1 MLARPRIRQLTL
13 GELFDESFRI
23 YRRDLLTLI
32 ALTALVIVP
41 YTIVNLLITLPLQQ
55 NLAAVTGPGAVPGAV
70 PDEQFFTNFF
80 SSTLYSAVLAGSLG
94 FLYSIVFMP
103 LMEGALTR
111 AVTRRYLDQ
120 PVSIGDSIG
129 GALRRALPLIG
140 AKFLPSLAI
149 GAVGLL
155 FFGLIIFGF
164 LGALVGNPFSDTA
177 FQNEPSG
184 AAIALG
190 FLLLFVV
197 SVVFFALYVFVA
209 VRILFTSQA
218 VIAENTGP
226 VAAIKRSWNLTKGYW
241 WRTFG
246 ILLLIG
252 VLTFLITFVPT
263 SIFGAIYGAIAIR
276 SGEPPNFVQQ
286 QLVNSV
292 IQAITS
298 VLVTPFSLIAYT
310 LMYYDLRIR
319 KEGFDLEYQARA
331 LARDPNTGYTQPF
344 NP

>member
-41 YTIVNLLITLPLQQ
+41 YTILNVLITLPLQQ
-55 NLAAVTGPGAVPGAV
+55 NLATLTRPGAVAGAA
-70 PDEQFFTNFF
+70 PDEQVFTNFF
-80 SSTLYSAVLAGSLG
+80 SSAVYSIALTGSLG
-94 FLYSIVFMP
+94 FLYSIVFVP

-129 GALRRALPLIG
+129 GALRRTLPLIV
-140 AKFLPSLAI
+140 AKLLPSLAI
-149 GAVGLL
+149 GVIGLL
-155 FFGLIIFGF
+155 FFGLVVFGF

-184 AAIALG
+184 AAVALG
-190 FLLLFVV
+190 FLLLFIG
-197 SVVFFALYVFVA
+197 SIVFGVLYAFVY

-218 VIAENTGP
+218 VIAENKGP
-226 VAAIKRSWNLTKGYW
+226 IEAIKRSWNLTKGYW

-246 ILLLIG
+246 IFLLVALL
-252 VLTFLITFVPT
+252 VFLIQLVPS
-263 SIFGAIYGAIAIR
+263 SILSAIFIIPVARG
-276 SGEPPNFVQQ
+276 GEPDLVQQ
-286 QLVNSV
+286 QLANSV
-292 IQAITS
+292 ISAITS
-298 VLVTPFSLIAYT
+298 VLVTPFSLVAYT

-319 KEGFDLEYQARA
+319 KEGFDLEHQVRA
-331 LARDPNTGYTQPF
+331 LAPDPNTGYTQPF
-344 NP
+344 NM

>member
-41 YTIVNLLITLPLQQ
+41 STILSVLITLPLQQ
-55 NLAAVTGPGAVPGAV
+55 NLAAFAGPGAVPGAV
-70 PDEQFFTNFF
+70 PPEQFFTNVF
-80 SSTLYSAVLAGSLG
+80 SSALYSAALTGSLG
-94 FLYSIVFMP
+94 LLYGIVFVP
-103 LMEGALTR
+103 LMQGALTH

-129 GALRRALPLIG
+129 GALRRALPLIV
-140 AKFLPSLAI
+140 AKLLPSLAI

-155 FFGLIIFGF
+155 FFGVFVAFFGT
-164 LGALVGNPFSDTA
+164 LVGNPFSDTA

-184 AAIALG
+184 AAFVLG
-190 FLLLFVV
+190 FLLLSVGSIVFLVLYAFV
-197 SVVFFALYVFVA
+197 S

-218 VIAENTGP
+218 VIAENKGP
-226 VAAIKRSWNLTKGYW
+226 IEAIKRSWNLTQGYW

-246 ILLLIG
+246 IFLLIG
-252 VLTFLITFVPT
+252 LLAALITSVP
-263 SIFGAIYGAIAIR
+263 SAIFGTIYGAVAL
-276 SGEPPNFVQQ
+276 GPGGAPDFVQQ
-286 QLVNSV
+286 QVFNSIINAV
-292 IQAITS
+292 ST
-298 VLVTPFSLIAYT
+298 VLITPFSLIAYT

-319 KEGFDLEYQARA
+319 KEGFDLEHQARA
-331 LARDPNTGYTQPF
+331 LAPDPNTGYTQPF
-344 NP
+344 NM

>member
-41 YTIVNLLITLPLQQ
+41 YTILNVLITLPLQQ
-55 NLAAVTGPGAVPGAV
+55 NLAALTDPAAVAGEV
-70 PDEQFFTNFF
+70 PPEQFFTNFF
-80 SSTLYSAVLAGSLG
+80 SSALYSAALAGSLG
-94 FLYSIVFMP
+94 FLYGVVFLP

-129 GALRRALPLIG
+129 GALRRALPLIV
-140 AKFLPSLAI
+140 AKLLPSLAI

-155 FFGLIIFGF
+155 FFGVLFVTFFGT
-164 LGALVGNPFSDTA
+164 LVGNPFSNTA

-184 AAIALG
+184 GAVALG
-190 FLLLFVV
+190 FLLLFGG
-197 SVVFFALYVFVA
+197 SIVFGVLYVFVT

-218 VIAENTGP
+218 VIAENKGP
-226 VAAIKRSWNLTKGYW
+226 IEAIKRSWNLTKGYW

-252 VLTFLITFVPT
+252 LLAFLITFVPT
-263 SIFGAIYGAIAIR
+263 SIFGAIYAAIALR
-276 SGEPPNFVQQ
+276 SGAPPDFVQQ

-319 KEGFDLEYQARA
+319 KEGFDLEQQARA
-331 LARDPNTGYTQPF
+331 LVADPNTGYTQPF
-344 NP
+344 NM